1 MEPKPFQMPQKVS
14 QEASGN
20 VLGEIAKLNRRV
32 GLIEDRM
39 RDLRDQI
46 DLIENNL
53 VDKHKSA
60 TSGLSELNTKTKDF
74 NSQITD
80 LKNEI
85 VRLNAQLSNFAT
97 KQDVQVLERYI
108 NFWNPLDISK
118 GKKRVQSVSGDEER

>member
-20 VLGEIAKLNRRV
+20 VLGEIAKLNRRAS
-32 GLIEDRM
+32 LIEDRLT
-39 RDLRDQI
+39 DLRDHLDMI
-46 DLIENNL
+46 DTNL
-53 VDKHKSA
+53 VEKHKSA
-60 TSGLSELNTKTKDF
+60 TSGLSDLNSQTKEF
-74 NSQITD
+74 NAQITD

-85 VRLNAQLSNFAT
+85 IRMSVQLGNFAT

-118 GKKRVQSVSGDEER
+118 GKKQVSVGEER